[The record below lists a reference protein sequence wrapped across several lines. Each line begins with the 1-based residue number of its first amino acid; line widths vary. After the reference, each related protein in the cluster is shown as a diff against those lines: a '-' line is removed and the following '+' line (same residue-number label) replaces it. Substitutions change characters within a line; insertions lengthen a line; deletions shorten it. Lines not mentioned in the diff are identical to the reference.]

1 MRKEYQLY
9 AMLNNK
15 RTRLLATFYHLETA
29 KEIINTS
36 MTSYELA
43 LYYGQEEIY
52 SITTRK

>member
-1 MRKEYQLY
+1 MKKQYQLY

-15 RTRLLATFYHLETA
+15 RIRLLATFYHLQTA

-43 LYYGQEEIY
+43 LFYGQEEIY
-52 SITTRK
+52 SIVRK

>member
-9 AMLNNK
+9 AMMNNK
-15 RTRLLATFYHLETA
+15 RVRLLATFYYLQTA

-43 LYYGQEEIY
+43 LFLGQDEIY
-52 SITTRK
+52 SITRK